1 MAIHKRSTAQTSDV
15 LRTVSAVNR
24 LTIFSYTTPPVG
36 AVTMDRERMKY
47 LFREILGV
55 DVDDVVKK
63 VVATI
68 SVERAK
74 QAQKN
79 TTDWKRYME
88 AEGGIVI
95 LPSNVTQLGRKDSK
109 P

>member
-1 MAIHKRSTAQTSDV
+1 MAC
-15 LRTVSAVNR
+15 
-24 LTIFSYTTPPVG
+24 P
-36 AVTMDRERMKY
+36 TMDRERMKY
-47 LFREILGV
+47 LLREILGV
-55 DVDDVVKK
+55 DVDEVVRQ

-79 TTDWKRYME
+79 TKDWKRYME

-95 LPSNVTQLGRKDSK
+95 LPSNVTQLGRKEPK
-109 P
+109 R

>member
-1 MAIHKRSTAQTSDV
+1 M
-15 LRTVSAVNR
+15 
-24 LTIFSYTTPPVG
+24 
-36 AVTMDRERMKY
+36 
-47 LFREILGV
+47 
-55 DVDDVVKK
+55 KK

-68 SVERAK
+68 AVERAK